1 VIELNQQITKQA
13 ATIAEMSAQL
23 QIYKCITLEC
33 PYRNKGFPKEHSTM
47 LHKTAKPKKGKA
59 EKDKDK
65 KKDNDVK

>member
-1 VIELNQQITKQA
+1 
-13 ATIAEMSAQL
+13 MSAQL

-47 LHKTAKPKKGKA
+47 LHMTAKPKKGKA